1 MVLALVEVTQ
11 TSIVE
16 PTFAFNHVVEHFTVH
31 ALALCKGEDKIIIP
45 LRKDETVKRTIIPD
59 NLLYIIDVEL
69 G

>member
-1 MVLALVEVTQ
+1 MVLALVQVTQ

-16 PTFAFNHVVEHFTVH
+16 PTFAFNHVVKHFTIH
-31 ALALCKGEDKIIIP
+31 AVALCEREDEIFIP
-45 LRKDETVKRTIIPD
+45 LRKDETIKRTIIPD

>member
-1 MVLALVEVTQ
+1 MVLALVQVTQ

-16 PTFAFNHVVEHFTVH
+16 PAFAFNHVVEHFTVH
-31 ALALCKGEDKIIIP
+31 ALALCEGEDEIFIP
-45 LRKDETVKRTIIPD
+45 LRKDETIKRTIIPD